1 MEYRMPSIGELARQ
15 FEKLLDRKNKAAADT
30 REVSGEIESL
40 EQELLDKMA
49 DEGMP
54 SMRLESGKTLYT
66 RVDKFYA
73 IKYPDGATEEQKAE
87 TKQEFIRA
95 LADCPDTSDIVKRDY
110 NAATLRSRIKEIE
123 ENGEQL
129 DPSVLNLISV
139 IEKPRIS
146 YRS

>member
-1 MEYRMPSIGELARQ
+1 
-15 FEKLLDRKNKAAADT
+15 
-30 REVSGEIESL
+30 
-40 EQELLDKMA
+40 
-49 DEGMP
+49 
-54 SMRLESGKTLYT
+54 MRLESGKTLYT